1 MTSEYDLDVLAIGAH
16 PDDVEIGMGGTI
28 AKYRQEGKRIMIV
41 HLTEAELSSNGTV
54 ETRQL
59 EAKNAC
65 EILGLPSPIQ
75 FQFPDR
81 KLLDCREEVIEAL
94 VKVIREFRPKIVF
107 APYHQDRHPDHG
119 HCGQLAKEAFFSAG
133 IKKYL
138 SSETSSS
145 FKSDAL
151 YFYQINGIVTPDFL
165 IDISDSVD
173 LKYKALT
180 CFESQ
185 FSAQAGQVK
194 TPLNSGFLEKLKAR
208 DLLLGGEV
216 SVNYAEGFFS
226 EKPILIHEL
235 LGDEQ

>member
-1 MTSEYDLDVLAIGAH
+1 MTVEHVLDVLAIGAH

-28 AKYRQEGKRIMIV
+28 AKYRQEGKNVMII

-54 ETRQL
+54 ENRQL
-59 EAKNAC
+59 EAKRAC
-65 EILGLPSPIQ
+65 ETLDLPDPIQ

-94 VKVIREFRPKIVF
+94 VKVIRRLRPKVVF
-107 APYHQDRHPDHG
+107 APHHQDRHPDHG

-145 FKSDAL
+145 FKPDAL

-165 IDISDSVD
+165 IDISRSID
-173 LKYKALT
+173 LKYKALA

-185 FSAQAGQVK
+185 FSSQAGQVK
-194 TPLNSGFLEKLKAR
+194 TPLNNGFLERLKAR
-208 DLLLGGEV
+208 DHLLGGEV
-216 SVNYAEGFFS
+216 GVNYAEGFFS
-226 EKPILIHEL
+226 EKPILIHNL
-235 LGDEQ
+235 IGDIQ